1 MHSAEPT
8 SPAPG
13 RLSIPKFPAAFV
25 GFTLLSAAAWT
36 AVASGNPLGGAIA
49 LVFKLVTSAW
59 MPLVYLFASL
69 GIGVAILQRL
79 APTVTSRAVAVC
91 LGLSGML
98 TFTHLLGWTG
108 LLGGAKGGLVA
119 WVPVLLGAVLAWKPA
134 SRWWEEAKGAPSP
147 SRWWFVIAPAFGL
160 MLAAACST
168 PGWLWSS
175 EFGGFDALSYHLQLP
190 QEWIA
195 AGRVTPVRH
204 NVYSYLPSYVEAA
217 FLHCSML
224 SFPPSVGTEN
234 NWGFGLLAR
243 EGQGLIAAQLLHAL
257 IAMLAAVAVGRAAS
271 GVVDRILSAGGLRSD
286 NPRLAS
292 SVAGAIA
299 AGLFAWTPWSV
310 VVGSLAYNEM
320 VMLLMAAGIMVALTM
335 ECTPM
340 TRWLLVAVLVGA
352 ACGAKLTAILFLG
365 VPAAVA
371 LIAVTPRRE
380 MVKPAL
386 AAAVVGVL
394 MLAPWM
400 ARNALDTG
408 NPVFPFAAGVFESA
422 SGGTGH
428 WTPDQVERFASSH
441 RFDGSIADRLRLSVL
456 ATPDPGN
463 PQNTVHRGLMHPQW
477 GWIFAMFA
485 LALLGLLPR
494 WNAMS
499 RFGRAAVILLAG
511 AVLVQFCLWL
521 FATHVQS
528 RFLLPLLPCVA
539 AVIAV
544 CVGLVDA
551 HNLRSGAA
559 AVLVGTQAFTM
570 YNVLAKEHSTGKGG
584 AIPLGAVP
592 AGVSSFTGE
601 MYARGSPVVESM
613 LSPEQWLNVSLK
625 GGTRI
630 LLVGDCAPLY
640 YRHPL
645 AYSTTWD
652 ENPLARIL
660 TEAKGDP
667 DATSA
672 ALRKEGYEFV
682 LVNVA
687 ELTRYERSGFLD
699 PRLSVLNL
707 KPWMEQSVAAAHV
720 WDGGA
725 RLLLRP
731 LLAEERDAIR
741 ARQREAPQPPP
752 PPGGP
757 TQPPG

>member
-1 MHSAEPT
+1 M
-8 SPAPG
+8 
-13 RLSIPKFPAAFV
+13 
-25 GFTLLSAAAWT
+25 
-36 AVASGNPLGGAIA
+36 ASGNPLGGALA
-49 LVFKLVTSAW
+49 LVFKIVTSAW
-59 MPLVYLFASL
+59 MPLLYLFASI
-69 GIGVAILQRL
+69 GIGAVILGRITPTLKSRSVAICVGL
-79 APTVTSRAVAVC
+79 AA
-91 LGLSGML
+91 ML
-98 TFTHLLGWTG
+98 TLTHLAGWAG
-108 LLGGAKGGLVA
+108 LLGGAKGPFLA
-119 WVPVLLGAVLAWKPA
+119 WLPVLVGVVLAWKHA
-134 SRWWEEAKGAPSP
+134 SRWWEEAKTAATP
-147 SRWWFVIAPAFGL
+147 SRWWFVVAPAFGL

-195 AGRVTPVRH
+195 GGRITPMRH
-204 NVYSYLPSYVEAA
+204 NVYSFLPSYVEAA

-224 SFPPSVGTEN
+224 SFPPRAGIES

-243 EGQGLIAAQLLHAL
+243 EGQGLIAAQLLHAM
-257 IAMLAAVAVGRAAS
+257 ITMLAAIAVGRAAS
-271 GVVDRILSAGGLRSD
+271 GLVDRVLSAGGLRSD

-292 SVAGAIA
+292 SVTGAIA
-299 AGLFAWTPWSV
+299 AGIFAWTPWSV

-320 VMLLMAAGIMVALTM
+320 VMLLMAAGIMIVLASECRPSVRWVLVALF
-335 ECTPM
+335 
-340 TRWLLVAVLVGA
+340 VGA

-365 VPAAVA
+365 LPAAVA

-380 MVKPAL
+380 VVKPAL
-386 AAAVVGVL
+386 LAAVAGAA

-400 ARNALDTG
+400 VRNALDTG
-408 NPVFPFAAGVFESA
+408 NPVFPFAAGVFKSA

-428 WTPDQVERFASSH
+428 WTPEQVERFASSH
-441 RFDGSIADRLRLSVL
+441 RFDGSLTDRLRLSVR
-456 ATPDPGN
+456 AAPDPGN
-463 PQNTVHRGLMHPQW
+463 PQNSVHRGLMHPQW
-477 GWIFAMFA
+477 GWIFPM
-485 LALLGLLPR
+485 LGLSIIGLMPR

-499 RFGRAAVILLAG
+499 RFGRTAVLLLIG

-521 FATHVQS
+521 GATHIQS

-539 AVIAV
+539 VVIAV

-551 HNLRSGAA
+551 HNLRSGAVV
-559 AVLVGTQAFTM
+559 VLVGTQAFSM
-570 YNVLAKEHSTGKGG
+570 YNVLAKEHSTSKGG

-592 AGVSSFTGE
+592 AGASAFTGE
-601 MYARGSPVVESM
+601 MYARGAPVVEAM

-630 LLVGDCAPLY
+630 LLVGDSAPLY

-660 TEAKGDP
+660 GEAKGDP
-667 DATSA
+667 DAVSA
-672 ALRKEGYEFV
+672 AVRKQGYEFV

-731 LLAEERDAIR
+731 LLSEERDAIR
-741 ARQREAPQPPP
+741 ARQRETPQTPG
-752 PPGGP
+752 PPGEA
-757 TQPPG
+757 TPPG